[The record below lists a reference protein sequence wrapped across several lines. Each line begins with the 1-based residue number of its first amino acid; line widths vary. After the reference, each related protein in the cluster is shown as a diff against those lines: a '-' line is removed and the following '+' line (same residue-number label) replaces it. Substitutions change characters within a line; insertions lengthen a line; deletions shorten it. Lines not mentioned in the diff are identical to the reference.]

1 MTIVRAL
8 LGIAWLV
15 VAWATWRALSAMGV
29 GVAGDVFMGDIAH
42 PWRGQFNL
50 DFLSHLL
57 LVGVWLGATAKN
69 KLTAPL
75 VAIGAVLGG
84 GLFSFAYLIVRSFGG
99 DGSLAHLLLGRHYS
113 MGAAQ

>member
-15 VAWATWRALSAMGV
+15 VAWATWRAISAMGV
-29 GVAGDVFMGDIAH
+29 GAAGDVFMADIAH

-57 LVGVWLGATAKN
+57 LVGLWLGLTARS

-75 VAIGAVLGG
+75 VAVAAVLGG
-84 GLFSFAYLIVRSFGG
+84 GLFSFAYLIVRSLGG
-99 DGSLAHLLLGRHYS
+99 DGSLAHLLLGRHHRD
-113 MGAAQ
+113 GAAR